1 MNRQDYNPLPAVIDY
16 LTSLPIQSEDIE
28 PLGLP
33 PDSIRRLRYL
43 IEQEKQGKITRLEQ
57 IQLNAFKEVVF
68 FRSISTKHQVG

>member
-1 MNRQDYNPLPAVIDY
+1 MNHQDYNTLQPDHDY
-16 LTSLPIQSEDIE
+16 LTLFAICSEDIE

-43 IEQEKQGKITRLEQ
+43 IEQEKQGKITALEQ

-68 FRSISTKHQVG
+68 FRGIASRHRAD